1 MSPAATISAAQAPRI
16 VLDVADRLFYER
28 GIAAVGMD
36 DVRDASGVSL
46 RRLYSLYPSKR
57 DLVAAWLDDR
67 HVRWM
72 QWFTD
77 TVDRLTANDDANANT
92 SGNDNGNDDASGNA
106 SGNDNYNDPLVATFD
121 ALVEWAESPG
131 YRGCAFLNAIAETTE
146 IDDSHRAIV
155 AAHKRSLIDHLTAL
169 ATQRSSISASQPP
182 ADDRP
187 AWLPNAIAVLIDG
200 AIVQSAVFGSTQPII
215 DARHAASRLSEC
227 TS

>member
-1 MSPAATISAAQAPRI
+1 MSPAATIPAAQAPRI

-36 DVRDASGVSL
+36 DVRDASGASL
-46 RRLYSLYPSKR
+46 RRLYGLYPSKR
-57 DLVAAWLDDR
+57 DLVAAWLHDR

-72 QWFTD
+72 QWFT
-77 TVDRLTANDDANANT
+77 VAVERLTTDDT
-92 SGNDNGNDDASGNA
+92 
-106 SGNDNYNDPLVATFD
+106 DPLVATFD

-146 IDDSHRAIV
+146 IDASHRAIV
-155 AAHKRSLIDHLTAL
+155 AAHKRSLVDHLTSL
-169 ATQRSSISASQPP
+169 AIQRSPQAAPHVQ
-182 ADDRP
+182 ADLRP
-187 AWLPNAIAVLIDG
+187 AWLPSAIAVLIDG

-215 DARHAASRLSEC
+215 DARHAASRLLEH

>member
-1 MSPAATISAAQAPRI
+1 MSPAATIPAAQAPRI
-16 VLDVADRLFYER
+16 VLDVADQLFYER

-72 QWFTD
+72 QWFTAA
-77 TVDRLTANDDANANT
+77 VDRLAVDGT
-92 SGNDNGNDDASGNA
+92 
-106 SGNDNYNDPLVATFD
+106 DPLVATFD

-146 IDDSHRAIV
+146 IDQSHRAIV

-169 ATQRSSISASQPP
+169 ATQRSCASASQRL

-187 AWLPNAIAVLIDG
+187 VWLANSIAVLIDG

-215 DARHAASRLSEC
+215 DARHAASRLSEQPL
-227 TS
+227 